1 MQPSQEYYDLIDS
14 YKVLHE
20 EEGKFKGI
28 SLTPLVPT
36 LIHVTKENNCKT
48 LLDYGCGKGALRSR
62 LDLRWIGYD
71 PHVEKFNV
79 EPEPQNFVMCFDVLE
94 HIEQEFLSN
103 VLNHI
108 DTLAQNFVWLRIDTA
123 PARKSLSD
131 GRNAHLSL
139 YPKEWWEIQVQ
150 QHIKGKIIYTGFKK
164 GKFDIALQKD
174 KI

>member
-1 MQPSQEYYDLIDS
+1 M
-14 YKVLHE
+14 
-20 EEGKFKGI
+20 
-28 SLTPLVPT
+28 
-36 LIHVTKENNCKT
+36 
-48 LLDYGCGKGALRSR
+48 
-62 LDLRWIGYD
+62 
-71 PHVEKFNV
+71 
-79 EPEPQNFVMCFDVLE
+79 
-94 HIEQEFLSN
+94 
-103 VLNHI
+103 
-108 DTLAQNFVWLRIDTA
+108 WLRIDTE